1 MGKWPMT
8 VRVGGEEYEASPDMD
23 NSEMVEMIKNLEFE
37 GKKVM
42 QVAIE
47 AGIASEEDFPEFQ

>member
-1 MGKWPMT
+1 MT